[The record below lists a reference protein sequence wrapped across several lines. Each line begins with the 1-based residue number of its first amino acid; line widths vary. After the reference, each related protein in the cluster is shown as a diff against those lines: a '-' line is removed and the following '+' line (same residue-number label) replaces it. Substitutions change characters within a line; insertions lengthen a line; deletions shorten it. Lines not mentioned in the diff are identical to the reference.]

1 MIILHQLLVNESIKK
16 FETAKDK
23 LTYTLTTTKLDGT
36 DWYNYPIPLDPDSPI
51 SSCFVDDWM
60 VIDAKDYKDFP
71 KQSIAVVK
79 DGYVL
84 FKNNGNGRIK
94 KAGIYDGGTYNRDT
108 NLKSLEYGV
117 DFDDSDLVL
126 VCKYKI
132 GDKIGYDSKDLNIS
146 DDQLIRRLKILKNLV
161 FKPSLK
167 ELQIKHTD
175 LTKKFREEVEQ
186 SGVNISGSNLKRITT
201 TVNYVVALLAYYD
214 LKDVPLGG
222 QSPAVDVKRIVNHL
236 RDVKGSNQVMRYNF
250 NKLQSILNRTLN
262 GQISEPMYRLVSA
275 CVEFMSTL

>member
-1 MIILHQLLVNESIKK
+1 MITLYDFLESLRLTSEALALRDKRLRTLEKVLHWWDSLGYG
-16 FETAKDK
+16 A
-23 LTYTLTTTKLDGT
+23 
-36 DWYNYPIPLDPDSPI
+36 PDPDSPI

-84 FKNNGNGRIK
+84 FKNNGNGRVK

-126 VCKYKI
+126 MCKYKI
-132 GDKIGYDSKDLNIS
+132 GDKIGYSSKDLNIS

-186 SGVNISGSNLKRITT
+186 SGVNISGSDLKRITT

-214 LKDVPLGG
+214 LKDVKG
-222 QSPAVDVKRIVNHL
+222 IVNHL
-236 RDVKGSNQVMRYNF
+236 RDVKGSNQVMHYNF
-250 NKLQSILNRTLN
+250 NKLQSILNRTLKD
-262 GQISEPMYRLVSA
+262 QLSDPMYRLVSA
-275 CVEFMSTL
+275 CIEFMSAL

>member
-1 MIILHQLLVNESIKK
+1 MVTLYNFLESLSLR
-16 FETAKDK
+16 DK
-23 LTYTLTTTKLDGT
+23 RLRTLEKVLK
-36 DWYNYPIPLDPDSPI
+36 WWSRSPDPDSPI

-79 DGYVL
+79 DEYVL
-84 FKNNGNGRIK
+84 FKNNSNGRVK
-94 KAGIYDGGTYNRDT
+94 KAGIYDGGTHNSDT

-132 GDKIGYDSKDLNIS
+132 GDKIGYGSKDLNIS

-161 FKPSLK
+161 FRPVSK
-167 ELQIKHTD
+167 ELQIGPAD
-175 LTKKFREEVEQ
+175 LAKKFGDEVIQ
-186 SGVNISGSNLKRITT
+186 AGFHPNRDLAQIKN
-201 TVNYVVALLAYYD
+201 TVGYVAAIIAYYD
-214 LKDVPLGG
+214 LKD
-222 QSPAVDVKRIVNHL
+222 AVGVVNHL
-236 RDVKGSNQVMRYNF
+236 KSIKGSNQVMRYNF
-250 NKLQSILNRTLN
+250 NKLQSIGNRTLK

-275 CVEFMSTL
+275 CIEFMSTL

>member
-1 MIILHQLLVNESIKK
+1 MS
-16 FETAKDK
+16 
-23 LTYTLTTTKLDGT
+23 TLEKVLK
-36 DWYNYPIPLDPDSPI
+36 WWSRSPDPDSPI
-51 SSCFVDDWM
+51 SSCFMDDWM

-84 FKNNGNGRIK
+84 FKNNGNGRVK

-132 GDKIGYDSKDLNIS
+132 GDKIGYGSKDLNIS
-146 DDQLIRRLKILKNLV
+146 DDQLIRRLKILKNQV

-167 ELQIKHTD
+167 ELQVRYED
-175 LTKKFREEVEQ
+175 LSKKFGDEVVQ
-186 SGVNISGSNLKRITT
+186 AGFHPNRDLVQIKN
-201 TVNYVVALLAYYD
+201 TVGYVATILAYYD
-214 LKDVPLGG
+214 LRDIVG
-222 QSPAVDVKRIVNHL
+222 VVNHL
-236 RDVKGSNQVMRYNF
+236 KSIKGSNQVMRYNF
-250 NKLQSILNRTLN
+250 NKLENILNRTLK
-262 GQISEPMYRLVSA
+262 GQLDESMYRLVSA
-275 CVEFMSTL
+275 CIEFMSIL

>member
-1 MIILHQLLVNESIKK
+1 MVTLYNFLESIQLAARS
-16 FETAKDK
+16 FGESLSLRDK
-23 LTYTLTTTKLDGT
+23 RLRTLEKVLK
-36 DWYNYPIPLDPDSPI
+36 WWSRSPDPDSPI

-84 FKNNGNGRIK
+84 FKNNGNGRVK
-94 KAGIYDGGTYNRDT
+94 KAGIYDGGTHNSDT

-117 DFDDSDLVL
+117 DFDDSDLIL

-161 FKPSLK
+161 FRPVSK
-167 ELQIKHTD
+167 ELQIGPAD
-175 LTKKFREEVEQ
+175 LAKKFREEVEQ

-201 TVNYVVALLAYYD
+201 TVGYIVALLAYYD
-214 LKDVPLGG
+214 LKDVKG
-222 QSPAVDVKRIVNHL
+222 IVNHL
-236 RDVKGSNQVMRYNF
+236 RDVKGSNQVMHYNF
-250 NKLQSILNRTLN
+250 NKLQSIGNRTLK
-262 GQISEPMYRLVSA
+262 GQLSEPMYRLVSA
-275 CVEFMSTL
+275 CIEFMSTL

>member
-1 MIILHQLLVNESIKK
+1 MVSL
-16 FETAKDK
+16 
-23 LTYTLTTTKLDGT
+23 
-36 DWYNYPIPLDPDSPI
+36 YNFLEKVLKWWSRSPDPDSPI
-51 SSCFVDDWM
+51 SSCFMDDWM

-84 FKNNGNGRIK
+84 FKNNGNGRVK

-132 GDKIGYDSKDLNIS
+132 GDKIGYGSKDLNIS
-146 DDQLIRRLKILKNLV
+146 DDQLIRRLKILKNQV

-167 ELQIKHTD
+167 ELQVRYED
-175 LTKKFREEVEQ
+175 LSKKFGDEVVQ
-186 SGVNISGSNLKRITT
+186 VSFHPNRDLAQIKN
-201 TVNYVVALLAYYD
+201 TVGYVATILAYYD

-222 QSPAVDVKRIVNHL
+222 QSPAVDVKGVVNHL
-236 RDVKGSNQVMRYNF
+236 RDIKGSNEAMRYNF
-250 NKLQSILNRTLN
+250 NKLENTLNRTLR
-262 GQISEPMYRLVSA
+262 GQLDESMYRLVSA
-275 CVEFMSTL
+275 CIEFMSTL